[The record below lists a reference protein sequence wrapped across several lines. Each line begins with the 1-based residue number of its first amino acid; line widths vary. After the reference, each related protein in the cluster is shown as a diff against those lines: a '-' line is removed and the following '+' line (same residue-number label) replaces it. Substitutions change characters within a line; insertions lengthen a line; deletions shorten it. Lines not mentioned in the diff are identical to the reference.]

1 MGSTPGND
9 SRYSAEK
16 IESKRNFI
24 NKLWNISRYILGGI
38 SSDTNLK
45 SDAVPVAKTL
55 SDRWILS
62 ELISTRVNV
71 KNRLENFEFSLAA
84 EELTDFTW
92 NKLADWYLEIAK
104 IEKDKDAI
112 LVYLLKNILIMWH
125 PFIPYV
131 TETIWEQLDD
141 GLLLVKQ
148 WPQDNN
154 FVINEE
160 AVLKINSLQE
170 IIISIR
176 NARQENKI
184 EPGRKIKALIYAGD
198 NQSFLEEVIELIKNL
213 KTGISDLE
221 IKSAGEV
228 PNNSIAIAI
237 RQIDIYLLDA
247 VDAEKEQARLIKEKE
262 NLEKVV
268 SSLKARL
275 DNEEFVARAP
285 KNIVEAEQEKL
296 NGYLL
301 ELEKINK
308 LII

>member
-1 MGSTPGND
+1 MQNDKTPKLD
-9 SRYSAEK
+9 TLADEW
-16 IESKRNFI
+16 II
-24 NKLWNISRYILGGI
+24 NKLELLKKEV
-38 SSDTNLK
+38 TNL
-45 SDAVPVAKTL
+45 
-55 SDRWILS
+55 
-62 ELISTRVNV
+62 
-71 KNRLENFEFSLAA
+71 LENYDFSLAI
-84 EELTDFTW
+84 EKMREFTW
-92 NKLADWYLEIAK
+92 SDFADWYLEIAK